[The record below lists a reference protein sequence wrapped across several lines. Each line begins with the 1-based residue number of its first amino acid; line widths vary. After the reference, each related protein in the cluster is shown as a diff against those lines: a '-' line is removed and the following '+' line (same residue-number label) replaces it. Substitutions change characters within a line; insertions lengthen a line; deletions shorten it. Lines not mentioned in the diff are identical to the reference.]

1 MSASKPF
8 IPKLLDFLDNSE
20 IDDYLL
26 MVSNHDFTDD
36 EVTTIDKLLNTLRD
50 HEGKLR
56 RVRQMIEYK
65 VRHHRLE
72 KFKKR
77 S

>member
-1 MSASKPF
+1 MSASKSF

-20 IDDYLL
+20 IDDYLP

-36 EVTTIDKLLNTLRD
+36 EVATIDKLLNTIRD

-72 KFKKR
+72 QFKKR

>member
-36 EVTTIDKLLNTLRD
+36 EVTTIDKLLDTIRD
-50 HEGKLR
+50 HEGKLQ

-72 KFKKR
+72 QFKKR

>member
-1 MSASKPF
+1 MSASKSF

-36 EVTTIDKLLNTLRD
+36 EVTTIDKLLNTIRD
-50 HEGKLR
+50 YEGKLR

-72 KFKKR
+72 QFKKR

>member
-20 IDDYLL
+20 NDDYIP

-36 EVTTIDKLLNTLRD
+36 EVTNIDKLLNTIRD
-50 HEGKLR
+50 HEGKFR
-56 RVRQMIEYK
+56 RVSQMIEYK

-72 KFKKR
+72 QFKKR